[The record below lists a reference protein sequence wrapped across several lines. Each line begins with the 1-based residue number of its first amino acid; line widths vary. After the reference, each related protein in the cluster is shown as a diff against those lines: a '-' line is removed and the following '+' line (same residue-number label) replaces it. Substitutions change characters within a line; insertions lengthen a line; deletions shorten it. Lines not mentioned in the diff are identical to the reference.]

1 MKTKFIHYFFPLF
14 LGVYYCYAQ
23 VQVET
28 ESLPDLPPSITSQ
41 PSTPTEPALPPTAT
55 NTTAE
60 DAALPV
66 FSPLTDPEELLLIDG
81 LDEPMERL
89 RLRDQDTNMIL
100 DMIQL
105 ITNRHILR
113 PQNLPAVKVTFDSM
127 SVLTKRETLLAVESL
142 LAMNGI
148 AITKINEK
156 FYKAVPA
163 QGATVHVPIW
173 LDVPASSLRPSQRIY
188 MKLFRLNY
196 APALEVREQLNA
208 FATPNVSNLLV
219 FEKSNSIL
227 ITDSLLNLQRM
238 EEVLEEID
246 KPVTRDELG
255 MKWEVWQTKYAG
267 AKELEN
273 KLKSL
278 IEGSFKPFLGG
289 TTQVDADE
297 RTGKLLIVTREEN
310 WSTIEYILNA
320 YDAPIKRTTT
330 NKHFSLQHAEAKEIQ
345 AILDEVIKKQQQVK
359 QQIQG
364 RKTGASAQNATQN
377 QKNPTTP
384 TADSGTPESKQAH
397 EFSDYVTISS
407 DERSNAILVYGTK
420 DDIEEIGRMIE
431 DLDQPLPLA
440 RIDTIFVMVDLSDEN
455 SRGIDAL
462 FKDLEW
468 SEKKVEFQEYEVR
481 DSSGLP
487 TGEIRTERIETP
499 SSLDGTLQIPGIN
512 SPLGFSLTNWKLNGI
527 SWSTIFSQATTRNDV
542 RIFSSPSLM
551 VSHNSEKVHIMIE
564 DERSFVTP
572 YYYDPY
578 RSGANNTGDNTQT
591 SPGSNRDMLSAKT
604 SLEISKPKIGLNVYK
619 TDENGSFVLDE
630 FGRRILEKKGS
641 IFMEVEI
648 KAEKFDETNVN
659 VYEGQ
664 ELPAKKNREAKTFL
678 TLKDGE
684 IVALGGLQEA
694 QYDSTTAKYRFLSDI
709 PYFGEKFF
717 TPNSTKYTPTELLIF
732 IKPTI
737 VDPDDDNIETVVN
750 RIQESSDLINEK
762 IKMRSRPNFQPKF
775 KFLDGESYDLRTM
788 KPFEDS
794 FSEQDNKSP
803 LPNLF

>member
-1 MKTKFIHYFFPLF
+1 
-14 LGVYYCYAQ
+14 
-23 VQVET
+23 
-28 ESLPDLPPSITSQ
+28 
-41 PSTPTEPALPPTAT
+41 
-55 NTTAE
+55 
-60 DAALPV
+60 
-66 FSPLTDPEELLLIDG
+66 
-81 LDEPMERL
+81 
-89 RLRDQDTNMIL
+89 
-100 DMIQL
+100 MIQL

-364 RKTGASAQNATQN
+364 RKTGASAQNATQD

>member
-1 MKTKFIHYFFPLF
+1 M
-14 LGVYYCYAQ
+14 
-23 VQVET
+23 
-28 ESLPDLPPSITSQ
+28 
-41 PSTPTEPALPPTAT
+41 
-55 NTTAE
+55 
-60 DAALPV
+60 

-364 RKTGASAQNATQN
+364 RKTGASAQNATQD
-377 QKNPTTP
+377 QK
-384 TADSGTPESKQAH
+384 
-397 EFSDYVTISS
+397 
-407 DERSNAILVYGTK
+407 
-420 DDIEEIGRMIE
+420 
-431 DLDQPLPLA
+431 
-440 RIDTIFVMVDLSDEN
+440 
-455 SRGIDAL
+455 
-462 FKDLEW
+462 
-468 SEKKVEFQEYEVR
+468 
-481 DSSGLP
+481 
-487 TGEIRTERIETP
+487 
-499 SSLDGTLQIPGIN
+499 TL
-512 SPLGFSLTNWKLNGI
+512 LH
-527 SWSTIFSQATTRNDV
+527 R
-542 RIFSSPSLM
+542 
-551 VSHNSEKVHIMIE
+551 
-564 DERSFVTP
+564 
-572 YYYDPY
+572 
-578 RSGANNTGDNTQT
+578 
-591 SPGSNRDMLSAKT
+591 
-604 SLEISKPKIGLNVYK
+604 
-619 TDENGSFVLDE
+619 
-630 FGRRILEKKGS
+630 
-641 IFMEVEI
+641 
-648 KAEKFDETNVN
+648 
-659 VYEGQ
+659 
-664 ELPAKKNREAKTFL
+664 
-678 TLKDGE
+678 
-684 IVALGGLQEA
+684 
-694 QYDSTTAKYRFLSDI
+694 
-709 PYFGEKFF
+709 
-717 TPNSTKYTPTELLIF
+717 LLI
-732 IKPTI
+732 
-737 VDPDDDNIETVVN
+737 
-750 RIQESSDLINEK
+750 LAH
-762 IKMRSRPNFQPKF
+762 RSQNKHMN
-775 KFLDGESYDLRTM
+775 LVTM
-788 KPFEDS
+788 
-794 FSEQDNKSP
+794 
-803 LPNLF
+803 

>member
-564 DERSFVTP
+564 DERSFFRP

-578 RSGANNTGDNTQT
+578 RRGTTTEENGQT
-591 SPGSNRDMLSAKT
+591 EPGSDRDILSAKT

-619 TDENGSFVLDE
+619 TDENGSFVLDDS
-630 FGRRILEKKGS
+630 GRRILEKKGS

-762 IKMRSRPNFQPKF
+762 IKKRSRPNFQPKF
-775 KFLDGESYDLRTM
+775 KFLDGESHDLRTM

-794 FSEQDNKSP
+794 FSEQDIKSE

>member
-1 MKTKFIHYFFPLF
+1 MKTKFIHYFLPSFF
-14 LGVYYCYAQ
+14 GVYFSYAQ

-28 ESLPDLPPSITSQ
+28 DTLPDLPPPTTSQ
-41 PSTPTEPALPPTAT
+41 PSTPSEPALPPTVT
-55 NTTAE
+55 NTTTE
-60 DAALPV
+60 DADLTV
-66 FSPLTDPEELLLIDG
+66 FSPLTDPEELQLIDG

-105 ITNRHILR
+105 ITSRHILR

-196 APALEVREQLNA
+196 APAPEVREQLNA

-238 EEVLEEID
+238 EELLEEID

-310 WSTIEYILNA
+310 WSTIEYILDA
-320 YDAPIKRTTT
+320 YDAPIKKTTT

-364 RKTGASAQNATQN
+364 RKTGASAQNTAQN
-377 QKNPTTP
+377 QKNPTAQN
-384 TADSGTPESKQAH
+384 ADSGTPDTKQAH

-512 SPLGFSLTNWKLNGI
+512 SPVGFSLTNWKLNGI

-564 DERSFVTP
+564 DERSFFRP

-578 RSGANNTGDNTQT
+578 RRGSTTEENGQT
-591 SPGSNRDMLSAKT
+591 EPGSDRDILSAKT

-619 TDENGSFVLDE
+619 TDENGSFVLDNL
-630 FGRRILEKKGS
+630 GRRILEKKGS

-737 VDPDDDNIETVVN
+737 VDPDDDNIDRVVN
-750 RIQESSDLINEK
+750 RIEESSDLINEK

-775 KFLDGESYDLRTM
+775 KFLDGESYDLRNM
-788 KPFEDS
+788 KPFENS

-803 LPNLF
+803 LPSLF

>member
-1 MKTKFIHYFFPLF
+1 M
-14 LGVYYCYAQ
+14 
-23 VQVET
+23 
-28 ESLPDLPPSITSQ
+28 
-41 PSTPTEPALPPTAT
+41 
-55 NTTAE
+55 
-60 DAALPV
+60 
-66 FSPLTDPEELLLIDG
+66 
-81 LDEPMERL
+81 
-89 RLRDQDTNMIL
+89 
-100 DMIQL
+100 
-105 ITNRHILR
+105 
-113 PQNLPAVKVTFDSM
+113 
-127 SVLTKRETLLAVESL
+127 
-142 LAMNGI
+142 
-148 AITKINEK
+148 
-156 FYKAVPA
+156 
-163 QGATVHVPIW
+163 
-173 LDVPASSLRPSQRIY
+173 
-188 MKLFRLNY
+188 
-196 APALEVREQLNA
+196 
-208 FATPNVSNLLV
+208 
-219 FEKSNSIL
+219 
-227 ITDSLLNLQRM
+227 
-238 EEVLEEID
+238 
-246 KPVTRDELG
+246 
-255 MKWEVWQTKYAG
+255 
-267 AKELEN
+267 
-273 KLKSL
+273 
-278 IEGSFKPFLGG
+278 
-289 TTQVDADE
+289 
-297 RTGKLLIVTREEN
+297 
-310 WSTIEYILNA
+310 
-320 YDAPIKRTTT
+320 
-330 NKHFSLQHAEAKEIQ
+330 
-345 AILDEVIKKQQQVK
+345 KQQIK

-364 RKTGASAQNATQN
+364 RNKTSALAQNATPDPKTSATQ
-377 QKNPTTP
+377 TS
-384 TADSGTPESKQAH
+384 DSGAQDTKQAH

-499 SSLDGTLQIPGIN
+499 SSLDGTFQIPGIN
-512 SPLGFSLTNWKLNGI
+512 SPVGFSLTNWKLNGI

-572 YYYDPY
+572 YYFDPY
-578 RSGANNTGDNTQT
+578 RSGTNNTTDNTQT

-619 TDENGSFVLDE
+619 TDENGSFILDNL
-630 FGRRILEKKGS
+630 GRRILEKKGS

-737 VDPDDDNIETVVN
+737 VDPDDNNIDSVVS
-750 RIQESSDLINEK
+750 RIEKSSELINER
-762 IKMRSRPNFQPKF
+762 IKKRSRPNFQPKF

-788 KPFEDS
+788 KSFEDS
-794 FSEQDNKSP
+794 SSEKDNKSP
-803 LPNLF
+803 IPSLF